1 MHIPTID
8 DVRQAANVMAQ
19 HLSPAPL
26 VRSHALEKE
35 LGLPEHRRVWLKDY
49 GWTPVGSFG
58 CWGHST
64 GWITIGSGL
73 ATDRWRLILRA
84 ILPRA
89 FPLQACATAS
99 ALLSDAGKCT
109 ANQV

>member
-8 DVRQAANVMAQ
+8 DVRQAANVMTQ

-49 GWTPVGSFG
+49 GWTPVGSF
-58 CWGHST
+58 
-64 GWITIGSGL
+64 
-73 ATDRWRLILRA
+73 
-84 ILPRA
+84 
-89 FPLQACATAS
+89 
-99 ALLSDAGKCT
+99 
-109 ANQV
+109 